1 MPDFLSLVCSF
12 LQPPTGEDNENSEDG
27 PTFPPITGRPTS
39 PPITSRPTSPP
50 VQPTN
55 RPTTGTPTPK
65 PTLKCFANRN
75 ELKAAIDTYIANGC
89 SDSKSKCGDIGDK
102 YGLPI
107 GSWCVSAVTD
117 YEQLFYDAAT
127 FNDDIS
133 GWDTS
138 AVTKMDATFAA
149 SGSNGD
155 LNTWDTGRVTRKIRV
170 SIVLCVIVEVSLRW
184 DFLSLLR
191 IPGGILTP
199 LALFYMLP

>member
-1 MPDFLSLVCSF
+1 LFSLCLFF
-12 LQPPTGEDNENSEDG
+12 LQPPQEEDEEPDEDDENSGEDG

-55 RPTTGTPTPK
+55 KPTTGTPTPK

-75 ELKAAIDTYIANGC
+75 ELKTAIDTYIANRC
-89 SDSKSKCGDIGDK
+89 SDSKNKCGDIGDK

-127 FNDDIS
+127 FNDDLS

-138 AVTKMDATFAA
+138 AGKSAF
-149 SGSNGD
+149 
-155 LNTWDTGRVTRKIRV
+155 
-170 SIVLCVIVEVSLRW
+170 VSLHHMISCVRYEDPAIGYFIW
-184 DFLSLLR
+184 PLLA
-191 IPGGILTP
+191 II
-199 LALFYMLP
+199 

>member
-1 MPDFLSLVCSF
+1 MPDFFSLVCSF
-12 LQPPTGEDNENSEDG
+12 LKPPQEEDEEEDEENENPAEDG
-27 PTFPPITGRPTS
+27 PTFPPVTGRPTS

-55 RPTTGTPTPK
+55 KPTTGTPTPK

-89 SDSKSKCGDIGDK
+89 SDSKNKCGDIGDK

-127 FNDDIS
+127 WYS
-133 GWDTS
+133 
-138 AVTKMDATFAA
+138 
-149 SGSNGD
+149 
-155 LNTWDTGRVTRKIRV
+155 
-170 SIVLCVIVEVSLRW
+170 VSLYI
-184 DFLSLLR
+184 FQALLNHSSNIINPIFIFNNLR
-191 IPGGILTP
+191 MKRELV
-199 LALFYMLP
+199 

>member
-1 MPDFLSLVCSF
+1 MTCSLTCLFF
-12 LQPPTGEDNENSEDG
+12 LQPPQEEDDEPPTGGDNGNSGEDG
-27 PTFPPITGRPTS
+27 PTFPPITGRPTP

-50 VQPTN
+50 SL

-89 SDSKSKCGDIGDK
+89 SDSKNKCGDIGDT

-127 FNDDIS
+127 FNDDLS

-138 AVTKMDATFAA
+138 SVTKMDATFAA
-149 SGSNGD
+149 SGFNGD
-155 LNTWDTGRVTRKIRV
+155 LNTWDTGRVT
-170 SIVLCVIVEVSLRW
+170 SMN
-184 DFLSLLR
+184 
-191 IPGGILTP
+191 
-199 LALFYMLP
+199 ALFARSSFNGNIASWNTINVIDM